1 MLEAKYICSEC
12 GKEFP
17 ITSENMVCD
26 LCSREQL
33 PNKPLKGILDVKMVF
48 PKAFSAKSIWD
59 FLPIESAFLPEIPVG
74 DTPLWQPSI
83 LNEETGFERLF
94 LKNDSLNPTGSLKD
108 RASYLVAGFAR
119 KFGLKDISVA
129 STGNAG
135 SSMAGIGASAG
146 LSVTVFV
153 PKKAPEAKLVQALQY
168 GARVIRVDGNY
179 DRAFELSLEYSRIT
193 GSLCRNTAFNPMT
206 IEGKKTVAIECFFQL
221 GRAPDVLF
229 VPVGDGV
236 ILSGVYKGFEDL
248 ISCGIMNKMPM
259 IYAIQAE
266 GSDAIS
272 RASESGDFDEFK
284 PSTTVADSICVDAPR
299 AGLRA
304 LSYLIKHRGVCVR
317 VSDEEILSAQHELA
331 RKTGVFAEPAASASF
346 AGFLKIKDRLDKSET
361 VVLLIT
367 GNGLKDID
375 SAQRIVEFGIE
386 PITSI
391 EEIV

>member
-1 MLEAKYICSEC
+1 M
-12 GKEFP
+12 
-17 ITSENMVCD
+17 
-26 LCSREQL
+26 